1 MANGKVL
8 NVACP
13 KCKESFNYY
22 ESSFRPFCSER
33 CKEVDLGLWF
43 TETYKVASKEQLN
56 EEDMQAVI
64 SNLEESNQGGH
75 NE

>member
-56 EEDMQAVI
+56 
-64 SNLEESNQGGH
+64 
-75 NE
+75 